1 MTNVLEFPLGY
12 SDAQINFLTECKSVL
27 SPDDYLELRDAIR
40 DINHL
45 PLVDDDIRLLAQLF
59 ADRF

>member
-1 MTNVLEFPLGY
+1 MTNVLEFPMGY
-12 SDAQINFLTECKSVL
+12 SNAQIEFLTECQKVL
-27 SPDDYLELRDAIR
+27 DENDYLELRDAIR

-45 PLVDDDIRLLAQLF
+45 PLVDDDIRLLAKLF

>member
-1 MTNVLEFPLGY
+1 MTNVLEFPMGY
-12 SDAQINFLTECKSVL
+12 SDAQIAFLSECQKVL
-27 SPDDYLELRDAIR
+27 DESDYLELRDAIR

-45 PLVDDDIRLLAQLF
+45 PLVDDDIRLLAEIF